1 MQLTSFYIL
10 NRGYIN
16 LNLGELSMR
25 NTYIEKTFDT
35 ITLEMISY
43 LESLQYSTARINRY
57 KFALMATIDWILEKS
72 V

>member
-1 MQLTSFYIL
+1 
-10 NRGYIN
+10 
-16 LNLGELSMR
+16 MR